1 MIQIKPTSYM
11 LKVFQSIV
19 SDLKFKFWISSRL
32 LFNRQ
37 ILFGGSAPFSF
48 LGLVLGVAALV
59 ASMSV
64 MRGFEATLKKAMI
77 DVTSDIQI
85 VKKGHLIENWD
96 EFSEQVKQID
106 PSIQKMARFAY
117 TEAVVASRGKVS
129 GVLIQGMDYE
139 NVSDILNLKNR
150 LKEGTFEQGEG
161 HVVIGSGLAKKYQ
174 LKIGDEL
181 YLAVSL
187 STPFEDKTFKRQAK
201 SYIVSAVMDFGKNDW
216 NERLVLMQL
225 KDFQDL
231 TQIGHRY
238 TGAFVKI
245 ENSDVA
251 PQLSLKIEDQLG
263 PRYAVLNWY
272 DVNKNLFKAVKYE
285 SVVIFFVVFLI
296 VVIAAFNISSTLY
309 VLVRQRYR
317 DIAILK
323 AIGARQFAIQS
334 IFIWQGLWVSIMGC
348 VLGFLIGLCLSQG
361 FMFLQSRYQLISG
374 AVYKIDRIDILI
386 SGWDIVLIFLATT
399 AACLL
404 ATYPPARIG
413 SRLNVVEG
421 LRKD

>member
-1 MIQIKPTSYM
+1 M

-245 ENSDVA
+245 ENSDLA